1 MAKYA
6 MYIDCFSAG
15 LDDMKRKEQGD
26 PRAVLQKLSTMK
38 RFSVFEACDNDTIA
52 HTMTLLFKQGYVR
65 DTKKGSYPW
74 TYFEI
79 TEAGKAF
86 IAHENSATKTK

>member
-6 MYIDCFSAG
+6 MYLDSFSAG

-26 PRAVLQKLSTMK
+26 PRAVLRKLSTME
-38 RFSVFEACDNDTIA
+38 RFSVFEATDNDAIA

-65 DTKKGSYPW
+65 DTGKGGYPW

-86 IAHENSATKTK
+86 MAG